1 MSRTEQN
8 YAGEEFD
15 ISTAAL
21 LAPKDYVNP
30 KPRSKYHLVV
40 IGAGPAGL
48 VTAMGAAG
56 LGARVA
62 LIERARMGGD
72 CLNVGCIPSKALLQY
87 TASCIT
93 PQFHD
98 AFRFARQARAQIA
111 PHDSVAR
118 YTERGVDVFL
128 GEAAFVDD
136 RSVSVGDTLIRAR
149 RFALCTGARA
159 FIPPID
165 GLAAC
170 DPLTNETVFDLT
182 SRPASIAILG
192 AGVIGCELSQVFA
205 RLGVAVHLYEMAN
218 RVLPTEDPEAS
229 AAVARSLVQCGVQ
242 LHLGTVVESTSTEQG
257 KIVVS
262 GAGESSM
269 VEQVLVAL
277 GRVPNTDGLNLEAA
291 DVALDEDGYI
301 VTDQKLRTSNRRI
314 YAAGDCT
321 SRAQFTHNADAQAKV
336 VLQNALFLP
345 SASISKHVVPRCTY
359 TDPEVAV
366 AGKSEADLIEEK
378 CAYDCYR
385 LKFSDLDRGRTQ
397 ADSEGFAK
405 IFVGKGGDEILG
417 VTVVGT
423 DAGEQIATI
432 CVLMSNGLGLQAI
445 ARTIF
450 AYPTRSEWLKRVAAD
465 YTQTRLTPRIASLFR
480 RWFQVTDSK

>member
-98 AFRFARQARAQIA
+98 TFRFARQARAQIA

-136 RSVSVGDTLIRAR
+136 RSVSVGDTLIPVSY
-149 RFALCTGARA
+149 TH
-159 FIPPID
+159 
-165 GLAAC
+165 
-170 DPLTNETVFDLT
+170 LT
-182 SRPASIAILG
+182 
-192 AGVIGCELSQVFA
+192 
-205 RLGVAVHLYEMAN
+205 
-218 RVLPTEDPEAS
+218 LPT
-229 AAVARSLVQCGVQ
+229 
-242 LHLGTVVESTSTEQG
+242 
-257 KIVVS
+257 
-262 GAGESSM
+262 
-269 VEQVLVAL
+269 
-277 GRVPNTDGLNLEAA
+277 
-291 DVALDEDGYI
+291 
-301 VTDQKLRTSNRRI
+301 I
-314 YAAGDCT
+314 Y
-321 SRAQFTHNADAQAKV
+321 SV
-336 VLQNALFLP
+336 
-345 SASISKHVVPRCTY
+345 
-359 TDPEVAV
+359 
-366 AGKSEADLIEEK
+366 
-378 CAYDCYR
+378 
-385 LKFSDLDRGRTQ
+385 
-397 ADSEGFAK
+397 
-405 IFVGKGGDEILG
+405 
-417 VTVVGT
+417 
-423 DAGEQIATI
+423 
-432 CVLMSNGLGLQAI
+432 
-445 ARTIF
+445 
-450 AYPTRSEWLKRVAAD
+450 
-465 YTQTRLTPRIASLFR
+465 
-480 RWFQVTDSK
+480 